1 MRITSGLLGGGFT
14 TTSITDDDRD
24 TGYNPGWCQ
33 LCHFLPNR
41 KPAGRGHGMP
51 GILAK
56 EKRRPSCEDRR
67 SIPSILRNHLAAR
80 PPLSEG
86 PPTCGDSLIPQPPL
100 RSTPAHGIVLA
111 WGPGRRS
118 LVKPRGG
125 FSGFARPA
133 AALVLGDAYVCV
145 SGTVPGTSSSW
156 NPFRGRGGWRP
167 ARDSPGLRYT
177 RKASPSCGCPRTQN
191 GRARRPSS
199 HRAVIPRDREA
210 HSPPR
215 IFFPQLACCH

>member
-1 MRITSGLLGGGFT
+1 MT
-14 TTSITDDDRD
+14 TATPAIIRD
-24 TGYNPGWCQ
+24 GANYVTFFQIGSPRGAATACQ
-33 LCHFLPNR
+33 ASSPKKNADLRVKIGAVFRPYSEIIWPLDLPC
-41 KPAGRGHGMP
+41 
-51 GILAK
+51 
-56 EKRRPSCEDRR
+56 RRALRR
-67 SIPSILRNHLAAR
+67 VAIVSYHN
-80 PPLSEG
+80 
-86 PPTCGDSLIPQPPL
+86 PPL